1 MLEPLVCNIKYYLNS
16 PSLLLSQKTM
26 ANPHRAAHDLGMLK
40 GNTWR
45 QWSDSSGLIYYEN
58 VATQDKTYALPAGL
72 EDATG
77 VSL

>member
-1 MLEPLVCNIKYYLNS
+1 
-16 PSLLLSQKTM
+16 M